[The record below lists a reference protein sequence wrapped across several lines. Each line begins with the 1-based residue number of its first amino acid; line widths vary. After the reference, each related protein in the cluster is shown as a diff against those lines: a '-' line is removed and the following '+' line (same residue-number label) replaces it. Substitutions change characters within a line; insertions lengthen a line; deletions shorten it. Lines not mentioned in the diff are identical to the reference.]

1 MLEQEILIAKVRELA
16 VEDER
21 LVAVLMYGSFA
32 LSEGDSL
39 SDIEFYLYFGA
50 PLDRVDRRRWLE
62 GIAPIEMHYVNEFGT
77 DSVIFAN
84 TIRGEFHFEPASSI
98 PSIAKWDNAWFPSQ
112 HAAIVIDR
120 TGELT
125 RTLAPF
131 AQEPPVKDT
140 RTTAEFIS
148 RSLINWIL
156 MGANLLN
163 RGESAGALALLGR
176 LHVDVL
182 KAARMIEGSTVHWL
196 SPSRH
201 LEDDISPES
210 YERFRSC
217 TAALG
222 EPGLR
227 AAYMATWRWARELMD
242 VLVARH
248 ELALPHGL
256 LSQIDERV
264 SSPIHWR
271 VLASDDAWGSQSR
284 VTPRDG
290 SSEA

>member
-1 MLEQEILIAKVRELA
+1 VLEQEILIAKVGELA

-50 PLDRVDRRRWLE
+50 PLDRVDGRRWLE

-84 TIRGEFHFEPASSI
+84 AIRGEFHFEPVSSI
-98 PSIAKWDNAWFPSQ
+98 PSIAKCDTAWFPSP

-140 RTTAEFIS
+140 RYS
-148 RSLINWIL
+148 RIHLEVVDQLDSDGGEPLEPRRIR
-156 MGANLLN
+156 
-163 RGESAGALALLGR
+163 RGPG
-176 LHVDVL
+176 
-182 KAARMIEGSTVHWL
+182 
-196 SPSRH
+196 PSR
-201 LEDDISPES
+201 P
-210 YERFRSC
+210 
-217 TAALG
+217 
-222 EPGLR
+222 P
-227 AAYMATWRWARELMD
+227 
-242 VLVARH
+242 
-248 ELALPHGL
+248 
-256 LSQIDERV
+256 
-264 SSPIHWR
+264 
-271 VLASDDAWGSQSR
+271 
-284 VTPRDG
+284 PR
-290 SSEA
+290 